1 MQPAV
6 YLETSVVSYLAA
18 RVSRDLTVASH
29 QQISQDWWELRGQ
42 WSLYVSALVHREA
55 GAGDSDAA
63 LRRTALLE
71 GIPLLELS
79 DVVLDLAKLLL
90 VGAAL
95 PPNAEEDA
103 LHIALAAVNGIDFL
117 LTWNCKHIANAV
129 KRPVIEAVCRHAGCE
144 PPIICTPEELLGDGN
159 AN

>member
-1 MQPAV
+1 MNSTV

-29 QQISQDWWELRGQ
+29 QQISQDWWEVRGQ

-55 GAGDSDAA
+55 GAGDAGAA
-63 LRRTALLE
+63 IRRRTLLE
-71 GIPLLELS
+71 GLPLLELS
-79 DVVLDLAKLLL
+79 DTVLDLAKLLL

-103 LHIALAAVNGIDFL
+103 LHIAVAAVNGMDFL

-129 KRPVIEAVCRHAGCE
+129 KRPIIEAVCRHAGYD
-144 PPIICTPEELLGDGN
+144 PPIICTPEELLGDEN